1 MRSDPPLSDVLLQRV
16 LPVVLLLV
24 AVYLAIAA
32 YYGFEVGQAMRKAEA
47 SNPMIRIAATMV
59 GRTAAEAFTVRRM
72 GVPNWIV
79 RAPTFWL
86 TLRMNE

>member
-1 MRSDPPLSDVLLQRV
+1 MRSDPPPSDVLLQRALQV
-16 LPVVLLLV
+16 LFLGL

-32 YYGFEVGQAMRKAEA
+32 YYGFVVGQTMRKAEA

-59 GRTAAEAFTVRRM
+59 GRTATEAFTIHRM

-79 RAPTFWL
+79 HAPTFWL
-86 TLRMNE
+86 TLRINE

>member
-1 MRSDPPLSDVLLQRV
+1 
-16 LPVVLLLV
+16 
-24 AVYLAIAA
+24 
-32 YYGFEVGQAMRKAEA
+32 MRKAEA

-59 GRTAAEAFTVRRM
+59 GRTAAEAFTIHRM

-79 RAPTFWL
+79 HAPTFWL

>member
-1 MRSDPPLSDVLLQRV
+1 MRSDPPSSDVVLRRALQV
-16 LPVVLLLV
+16 LFLGL

-32 YYGFEVGQAMRKAEA
+32 YYGSVVGQTMRKAEA

-59 GRTAAEAFTVRRM
+59 GRTAAEAFTIHRM

-79 RAPTFWL
+79 HAPTFWL

>member
-1 MRSDPPLSDVLLQRV
+1 MRPDKPTSDVLLQRTV
-16 LPVVLLLV
+16 QAAFLAL

-32 YYGFEVGQAMRKAEA
+32 YYGVVVGRTIRKAEA

-59 GRTAAEAFTVRRM
+59 GRTATEAFTIRRM

>member
-1 MRSDPPLSDVLLQRV
+1 MRSEPPSSDVLLQRA
-16 LPVVLLLV
+16 LQLLFLGL

-32 YYGFEVGQAMRKAEA
+32 YYGFIVGHAMRQAEA

-59 GRTAAEAFTVRRM
+59 GRTASEGFAIHRM

>member
-1 MRSDPPLSDVLLQRV
+1 MRSDPPSSNVLLQRAFQ
-16 LPVVLLLV
+16 LLFLGL

-32 YYGFEVGQAMRKAEA
+32 YYGFVVGQAMRKAEA

-59 GRTAAEAFTVRRM
+59 GRDAAEGFAIHRM

-79 RAPTFWL
+79 HAPTFWL
-86 TLRMNE
+86 TLWMNE

>member
-1 MRSDPPLSDVLLQRV
+1 MRSHPPSNDVLLQRALQV
-16 LPVVLLLV
+16 LFLGL

-32 YYGFEVGQAMRKAEA
+32 YYGFVVGQAIRNSEA

-59 GRTAAEAFTVRRM
+59 GTTATEGFSIHRM

-79 RAPTFWL
+79 YAPTFWL

>member
-1 MRSDPPLSDVLLQRV
+1 MRSADALSDVLLVRA
-16 LPVVLLLV
+16 LRVLLL
-24 AVYLAIAA
+24 ALAAYLATAA
-32 YYGFEVGQAMRKAEA
+32 YYGFVVGETLRKAEA

-59 GRTAAEAFTVRRM
+59 GRTAAEEFTIHRI